1 MSIIV
6 PKKLKQGLKKAIII
20 ILGLYVMIGMALYLL
35 QEKIL
40 FRPTVLQQ
48 DYKFEFSYPY
58 EELFLKTDENAV
70 INAIHFKVENPKGV
84 ILYFHGNAGDLQR
97 WGEIT
102 EFFVEKGY
110 DVLVMDYWTEE

>member
-1 MSIIV
+1 MSITV

-70 INAIHFKVENPKGV
+70 INAIHFKVENPKGFST
-84 ILYFHGNAGDLQR
+84 LA
-97 WGEIT
+97 
-102 EFFVEKGY
+102 EFNEVNGRS
-110 DVLVMDYWTEE
+110 MRHPGSPPT